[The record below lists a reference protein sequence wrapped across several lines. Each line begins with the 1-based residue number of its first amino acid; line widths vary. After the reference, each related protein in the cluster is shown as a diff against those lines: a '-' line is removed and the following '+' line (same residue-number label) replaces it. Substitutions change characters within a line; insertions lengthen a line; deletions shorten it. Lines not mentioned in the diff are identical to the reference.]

1 MTTKQPDYYDSGN
14 ITHAPW
20 DNKVSFAGLAIPFPP
35 IQEKSAVV
43 ADNGG
48 LRDDSGKP
56 RYDLIPPE
64 FMDALAA
71 HYAAGATKYAD
82 RNWERGMSYGKCF
95 RALMSHAWKWW
106 AGEKYDVDPKMPNY
120 KAHHMIAVAWNAI
133 ACYTYETRKIG
144 KDDRNVASNR
154 GEYTEIQQYLPPEPG
169 RAPPN
174 SSPNSNEYL
183 NKENKESL

>member
-1 MTTKQPDYYDSGN
+1 MKDDFRNEYNGFTEVIGSV
-14 ITHAPW
+14 THTGPA
-20 DNKVSFAGLAIPFPP
+20 FAGLVVDLGPTKFPP
-35 IQEKSAVV
+35 KYVV
-43 ADNGG
+43 VDNGG

-82 RNWERGMSYGKCF
+82 RNWERGMNYGKCF

-106 AGEKYDVDPKMPNY
+106 SGEEYDVDPKMPNY

-133 ACYTYETRKIG
+133 ACYTYEIRNIG
-144 KDDRNVASNR
+144 TDDRNIV
-154 GEYTEIQQYLPPEPG
+154 
-169 RAPPN
+169 
-174 SSPNSNEYL
+174 
-183 NKENKESL
+183 KEVTDDK